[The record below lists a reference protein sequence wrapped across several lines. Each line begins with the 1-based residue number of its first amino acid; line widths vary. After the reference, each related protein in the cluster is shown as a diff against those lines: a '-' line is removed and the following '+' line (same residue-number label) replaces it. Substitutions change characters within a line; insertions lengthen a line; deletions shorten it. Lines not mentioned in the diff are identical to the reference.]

1 MEEDL
6 KVLEELKNKKYI
18 VDKVEGWEQ
27 YLLTTRQQIAIENL
41 IARNKELEENQ
52 CCMTVCMRKDK
63 EKLFF
68 ENKTIALIEELT
80 KVNPANLSEEGL
92 KLFNKINEII
102 DRNKELEKLSE
113 NIKMFRDNNLSSEI
127 DYVIALKSN
136 FMEYLKTDYISK
148 SKAEE
153 LLKRL
158 DKEEKEKL
166 KGVKGQDR
174 YFIKQMYQAKRSVIE
189 ELLQKGDK

>member
-1 MEEDL
+1 MRCTGKEQLTCNEEKMGCEGCFYAKEEASIQEDI

-68 ENKTIALIEELT
+68 ENKVREKIEKAKEYEKDVKTIIT
-80 KVNPANLSEEGL
+80 VNGTYYIPSSAYY
-92 KLFNKINEII
+92 KI
-102 DRNKELEKLSE
+102 LQ
-113 NIKMFRDNNLSSEI
+113 
-127 DYVIALKSN
+127 
-136 FMEYLKTDYISK
+136 
-148 SKAEE
+148 
-153 LLKRL
+153 
-158 DKEEKEKL
+158 
-166 KGVKGQDR
+166 KG
-174 YFIKQMYQAKRSVIE
+174 YS
-189 ELLQKGDK
+189 ELLQEGDK

>member
-1 MEEDL
+1 MDVNGCFYAKEEASIQEDI

-41 IARNKELEENQ
+41 IAK
-52 CCMTVCMRKDK
+52 
-63 EKLFF
+63 
-68 ENKTIALIEELT
+68 
-80 KVNPANLSEEGL
+80 
-92 KLFNKINEII
+92 
-102 DRNKELEKLSE
+102 NKELEKLSE

-136 FMEYLKTDYISK
+136 FMEYLKTDYILK

>member
-1 MEEDL
+1 MKKRWDVNGCFYAKEEAPIQEDI

-41 IARNKELEENQ
+41 IA
-52 CCMTVCMRKDK
+52 
-63 EKLFF
+63 
-68 ENKTIALIEELT
+68 
-80 KVNPANLSEEGL
+80 
-92 KLFNKINEII
+92 
-102 DRNKELEKLSE
+102 RNKELEKLSE

-148 SKAEE
+148 SK
-153 LLKRL
+153 
-158 DKEEKEKL
+158 
-166 KGVKGQDR
+166 
-174 YFIKQMYQAKRSVIE
+174 IE
-189 ELLQKGDK
+189 EEFERMTSHANCFNLGDMNDLLDRILN